1 MPEVKVNFVIED
13 GEILSDLSYVEYLGE
28 TGEIS
33 ILPTIP
39 DGYIAADNS
48 KYSAMVTRDENNELQ
63 ADISEIN
70 VKVVSTAVIPTE
82 PTQPT
87 ESTNPTTPTSS
98 TNTTVK
104 TTASTTTKTIAS
116 TTAKTTTTTA
126 TKTTV
131 STTTKTTI
139 ITATKTTVSTTTK
152 TTIITATVE
161 KVVIKMPKVKLTAGK
176 KLFKVKYT
184 KVKNAVGFQI
194 KYKTGKGKW
203 IIKTFNTKKSATKAI
218 KNLKK
223 GKYKV
228 QVRAF
233 SKGKQTYSKWSNI
246 KTVKVK

>member
-139 ITATKTTVSTTTK
+139 ITAT
-152 TTIITATVE
+152 VE